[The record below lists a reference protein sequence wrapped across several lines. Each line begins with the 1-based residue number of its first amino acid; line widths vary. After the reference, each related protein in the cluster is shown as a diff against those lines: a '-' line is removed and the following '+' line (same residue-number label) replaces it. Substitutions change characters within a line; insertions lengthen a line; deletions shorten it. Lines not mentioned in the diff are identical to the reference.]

1 MKFCTECGTKADF
14 DEQKFCKV
22 CGHKFP
28 EAAPA
33 PQPDLPEDDPND
45 QTISSAPFWSAPSVH
60 SAAPEP
66 APAPAEAPAEVEA
79 PAAAPEPYE
88 TLEED
93 NGPTISPAT
102 SGAKSFHRAASL
114 SPEPAAPVEPAAPAN
129 DATTFTPVEPAAP
142 ADDATR

>member
-45 QTISSAPFWSAPSVH
+45 QTISSAPFWSTPSVH

-66 APAPAEAPAEVEA
+66 APAPAEAPEEAEA
-79 PAAAPEPYE
+79 PAAACRKCRTGRSSRRWPSSRWP
-88 TLEED
+88 
-93 NGPTISPAT
+93 
-102 SGAKSFHRAASL
+102 
-114 SPEPAAPVEPAAPAN
+114 
-129 DATTFTPVEPAAP
+129 
-142 ADDATR
+142 